1 VTGEARGPH
10 PMTPTI
16 HLPTLLLAQ
25 DAPGLAG
32 QTVAPAA
39 APNSATTGTP
49 VSTGANPQPQ
59 GMDGSI
65 LFMML
70 AAFGVII
77 AMQIFGARK
86 ERKKR
91 DSLLGAL
98 KKNDRVQTAGGVI
111 GAVVEVKPETVVLKV
126 DENSNT
132 RITFAKN
139 AIVAVINAADAE
151 KAEAKA

>member
-1 VTGEARGPH
+1 
-10 PMTPTI
+10 MN

-32 QTVAPAA
+32 QPVVPATVPA
-39 APNSATTGTP
+39 ATTGTP
-49 VSTGANPQPQ
+49 GSPTAKPQPQ

-65 LFMML
+65 IFMMV

-77 AMQIFGARK
+77 VMQIFGSRK

-91 DSLLGAL
+91 DALLGAL
-98 KKNDRVQTAGGVI
+98 KRNDRVQTAGGVI
-111 GAVVEVKPETVVLKV
+111 GAIVEVKPETVVLKV

-132 RITFAKN
+132 RITFAKS
-139 AIVAVINAADAE
+139 AIVAVLNAADAE
-151 KAEAKA
+151 KSDAKA

>member
-1 VTGEARGPH
+1 MTGEIRGTF
-10 PMTPTI
+10 PMTPMT
-16 HLPTLLLAQ
+16 HLPTLLAQ

-32 QTVAPAA
+32 QPVNPSTSP
-39 APNSATTGTP
+39 SATVGTP
-49 VSTGANPQPQ
+49 VTPTAKPPAQ

-77 AMQIFGARK
+77 AMQIFGGRK

-91 DSLLGAL
+91 DALLAGL

-111 GAVVEVKPETVVLKV
+111 GAIVEVKPETVVLKV

-132 RITFAKN
+132 RITFAKS
-139 AIVAVINAADAE
+139 AIVAVLNAADAD

>member
-1 VTGEARGPH
+1 
-10 PMTPTI
+10 MTPTT

-32 QTVAPAA
+32 QPVAPAA
-39 APNSATTGTP
+39 APTSATTGTP
-49 VSTGANPQPQ
+49 VPTGAKPQPQ
-59 GMDGSI
+59 GMDSGI

-77 AMQIFGARK
+77 VMQVFGSRK

-91 DSLLGAL
+91 DALIGAL

-111 GAVVEVKPETVVLKV
+111 GAIVEVKPETVVLKV

-132 RITFAKN
+132 RITFAKS
-139 AIVAVINAADAE
+139 AIVAVLNAADAD

>member
-1 VTGEARGPH
+1 
-10 PMTPTI
+10 MTPMI
-16 HLPTLLLAQ
+16 HFPTLVLAQ

-32 QTVAPAA
+32 QPVAPTTAPAA
-39 APNSATTGTP
+39 TTGAP
-49 VSTGANPQPQ
+49 GSPAAKPQPQ

-77 AMQIFGARK
+77 VMQIFGSRK

-91 DSLLGAL
+91 DALLGAL

-111 GAVVEVKPETVVLKV
+111 GAIVEVKPETVVLKV

-132 RITFAKN
+132 RITFAKS
-139 AIVAVINAADAE
+139 AIVAVLNAAEGD

>member
-1 VTGEARGPH
+1 MTGEARDSNLRLP
-10 PMTPTI
+10 PMNQ
-16 HLPTLLLAQ
+16 LPTLLLAQ

-32 QTVAPAA
+32 QPAAPATA
-39 APNSATTGTP
+39 STATSGTP
-49 VSTGANPQPQ
+49 GTPSAKPQPQ

-77 AMQIFGARK
+77 VMQIFGSRK

-91 DSLLGAL
+91 DALLGGL
-98 KKNDRVQTAGGVI
+98 KRNDRVQTAGGVI
-111 GAVVEVKPETVVLKV
+111 GAIVEVKPETVVLKV

-132 RITFAKN
+132 RITFARS
-139 AIVAVINAADAE
+139 AVVAVLNASESD
-151 KAEAKA
+151 KAETKG